1 MGSFRDMPAEDGLS
15 YGLSLLYRSGWAGTD
30 PALIQLR
37 ALMEGLLAFDLTGAV
52 YAYHQL
58 TAALLQKGDR
68 RVSGDLFKDHLLGLA
83 VHEAHAFA
91 RMAAKG
97 QRDEAP
103 WMLMQEE
110 LSVLGSLSQ
119 LTSQDVARYTRERQ
133 QALAMRPRQGKDA
146 LSVVATAAWGG
157 GSTRPLP
164 REDGEGPIP
173 QPGPFLKA
181 PFAFTPWQ
189 YGEPGLTDAFAAD
202 EALEE
207 IYLRLL
213 SAKDWGQLT
222 EDLYNFFA
230 SYGCGPF
237 LQHRGFRL
245 EPDGSLTPL
254 PESAFAPLIPTSL
267 YEGERVRLMENTI
280 RFLRGEPSEN
290 VLLYGGAGTGKTAY
304 VLSLLHEFPA
314 ARLILADP
322 GDPTALTRLL
332 QTLAGQPLRFL
343 VLLDHWTLPPHPPK
357 PYPAAFAAAGSCR
370 TTCAFTPPPGKT
382 PLPIPSSPWPC
393 PSPIPAFMPLPGWW
407 KRSWKQRASPVIPK
421 PSTRPAW
428 TIRWM
433 CGNGFASPAPKC
445 WRNSSKDDIII

>member
-1 MGSFRDMPAEDGLS
+1 
-15 YGLSLLYRSGWAGTD
+15 
-30 PALIQLR
+30 
-37 ALMEGLLAFDLTGAV
+37 
-52 YAYHQL
+52 
-58 TAALLQKGDR
+58 
-68 RVSGDLFKDHLLGLA
+68 
-83 VHEAHAFA
+83 
-91 RMAAKG
+91 MAAKG
-97 QRDEAP
+97 QRDEAL

-110 LSVLGSLSQ
+110 LSVLGGLSQ

-254 PESAFAPLIPTSL
+254 PESAFTPLIPTSL

-343 VLLDHWTLPPHPPK
+343 VLLDHMDLAAPSAQALSGRLCGGRLLPDNVRLYATARQNTPAHPLFPLTLSF
-357 PYPAAFAAAGSCR
+357 PYPSLHAFARLVEEILEAEGVPCDPQAIHQACVDHQVDVR
-370 TTCAFTPPPGKT
+370 ERLCFTGAKM
-382 PLPIPSSPWPC
+382 L
-393 PSPIPAFMPLPGWW
+393 AEQFKG
-407 KRSWKQRASPVIPK
+407 
-421 PSTRPAW
+421 
-428 TIRWM
+428 
-433 CGNGFASPAPKC
+433 
-445 WRNSSKDDIII
+445 

>member
-83 VHEAHAFA
+83 VHQAHAFA
-91 RMAAKG
+91 RMAARG
-97 QRDEAP
+97 QRDEAL

-110 LSVLGSLSQ
+110 LSILGGLSQ

-189 YGEPGLTDAFAAD
+189 YGEPGLTDAYAAD

-254 PESAFAPLIPTSL
+254 PESAFTPLIPTSL

-290 VLLYGGAGTGKTAY
+290 ALLYGGAGTGKTAY

-332 QTLAGQPLRFL
+332 QTLAGQPHRFL
-343 VLLDHWTLPPHPPK
+343 VLLDHMDLAAPSAQALSGRLCGGRLLPDNVRLYATARQNTPAHPLFPLALPF
-357 PYPAAFAAAGSCR
+357 PYPSLS
-370 TTCAFTPPPGKT
+370 AFTRLVAEILEAEGIAGDPQAIHQACVDHQVDVRERLCFTGAKM
-382 PLPIPSSPWPC
+382 L
-393 PSPIPAFMPLPGWW
+393 AEQFKG
-407 KRSWKQRASPVIPK
+407 
-421 PSTRPAW
+421 
-428 TIRWM
+428 
-433 CGNGFASPAPKC
+433 
-445 WRNSSKDDIII
+445 

>member
-1 MGSFRDMPAEDGLS
+1 MRTFRDMPAEEGLS
-15 YGLSLLYRSGWAGTD
+15 NGLALLYRSGWAGTD

-83 VHEAHAFA
+83 VHQAHAFA

-97 QRDEAP
+97 QRDEAL

-110 LSVLGSLSQ
+110 LSILGGLSQ

-189 YGEPGLTDAFAAD
+189 YGEPGLTDAYAAD

-254 PESAFAPLIPTSL
+254 PESAFTPLIPTSL

-322 GDPTALTRLL
+322 GEPAALTRLL
-332 QTLAGQPLRFL
+332 QTLAGQPHRFL
-343 VLLDHWTLPPHPPK
+343 VLLDHMDPAAPSAQTLSGRLCGGRLLPDNVRLYATARQNTPAHPLFPLTLPF
-357 PYPAAFAAAGSCR
+357 PYPSLHAFARLVEEILEAEGVPCDPQAIHQACVDHQVDVR
-370 TTCAFTPPPGKT
+370 ERLCFTGAKM
-382 PLPIPSSPWPC
+382 L
-393 PSPIPAFMPLPGWW
+393 AEQFKG
-407 KRSWKQRASPVIPK
+407 
-421 PSTRPAW
+421 
-428 TIRWM
+428 
-433 CGNGFASPAPKC
+433 
-445 WRNSSKDDIII
+445 

>member
-1 MGSFRDMPAEDGLS
+1 MRTFQDMPAEEGLS
-15 YGLSLLYRSGWAGTD
+15 YGLSLLYRSGWAGSD
-30 PALIQLR
+30 PALLQLR
-37 ALMEGLLAFDLTGAV
+37 EALEGLLSYDLAGAV
-52 YAYHQL
+52 YAYHQM
-58 TAALLQKGDR
+58 TAALIKKGNR
-68 RVSGDLFKDHLLGLA
+68 RVSGDLFQDHLLGLA

-91 RMAAKG
+91 RMAAEG
-97 QRDEAP
+97 RRDEALC
-103 WMLMQEE
+103 MLMQEE
-110 LSVLGSLSQ
+110 LSILGGLSQ

-181 PFAFTPWQ
+181 PFAFTPWR
-189 YGEPGLTDAFAAD
+189 YGEPGLTDAFVAD

-245 EPDGSLTPL
+245 EPDGGLTPL
-254 PESAFAPLIPTSL
+254 PESAFTPLIPTSL

-322 GDPTALTRLL
+322 GDPAALARLL
-332 QTLAGQPLRFL
+332 PALKGQPHRFL
-343 VLLDHWTLPPHPPK
+343 VLLDHMDPAAPSAQALSACLCGGRLLPDNVRLYATARQNAPAHPLFPLALSF
-357 PYPAAFAAAGSCR
+357 PYPSLPAFARLVEEILEAEGISRDPQAIHQACVDHQVDVR
-370 TTCAFTPPPGKT
+370 ERLCFPGAKM
-382 PLPIPSSPWPC
+382 L
-393 PSPIPAFMPLPGWW
+393 AEQFKG
-407 KRSWKQRASPVIPK
+407 
-421 PSTRPAW
+421 
-428 TIRWM
+428 
-433 CGNGFASPAPKC
+433 
-445 WRNSSKDDIII
+445 

>member
-1 MGSFRDMPAEDGLS
+1 MRTFRDMPAEEGLS
-15 YGLSLLYRSGWAGTD
+15 YGLALLYRSGWAGTD

-37 ALMEGLLAFDLTGAV
+37 TLLEGLLAFDLTGAV
-52 YAYHQL
+52 YAYHQM
-58 TAALLQKGDR
+58 TAALCKKEDR

-83 VHEAHAFA
+83 VHQAHAFA

-97 QRDEAP
+97 QRDEAL

-110 LSVLGSLSQ
+110 LSILGGLSQ

-146 LSVVATAAWGG
+146 LSVVAAAAWGG

-189 YGEPGLTDAFAAD
+189 YGEPGLTDAYAAD

-230 SYGCGPF
+230 SYGCGLF

-254 PESAFAPLIPTSL
+254 PESAFTPLIPTSL

-343 VLLDHWTLPPHPPK
+343 VLLDHMDPAAPSAQTLSGRLCGGRLLPDNVRLYATARENSPAHPLFPLALPF
-357 PYPAAFAAAGSCR
+357 PYPSLHAFARLVEEILEAEGVPCDPQAIHQACVDHQVDVR
-370 TTCAFTPPPGKT
+370 ERLCFTGAKM
-382 PLPIPSSPWPC
+382 L
-393 PSPIPAFMPLPGWW
+393 AEQFKG
-407 KRSWKQRASPVIPK
+407 
-421 PSTRPAW
+421 
-428 TIRWM
+428 
-433 CGNGFASPAPKC
+433 
-445 WRNSSKDDIII
+445 

>member
-30 PALIQLR
+30 PALIRLR

-52 YAYHQL
+52 YAYHQM

-91 RMAAKG
+91 RMAARG
-97 QRDEAP
+97 QREEAL
-103 WMLMQEE
+103 WLLMQEE

-189 YGEPGLTDAFAAD
+189 YGEPGLTDAYAAD
-202 EALEE
+202 EAMEE

-254 PESAFAPLIPTSL
+254 PESAFTPLIPTSL

-290 VLLYGGAGTGKTAY
+290 ALLYGGAGTGKTAY

-322 GDPTALTRLL
+322 GDPAALPRLL
-332 QTLAGQPLRFL
+332 QTLAGQPHRFL
-343 VLLDHWTLPPHPPK
+343 VLLDHMDTAAPSAQTLCSSLCGGRLLPDNVRLYATARENSPAHPLFPLALPF
-357 PYPAAFAAAGSCR
+357 PYPSLS
-370 TTCAFTPPPGKT
+370 AFTRLVAEILEAEGIAGDPQAIHQACVDHQVDVRERLCFTGAKM
-382 PLPIPSSPWPC
+382 L
-393 PSPIPAFMPLPGWW
+393 AEQFKG
-407 KRSWKQRASPVIPK
+407 
-421 PSTRPAW
+421 
-428 TIRWM
+428 
-433 CGNGFASPAPKC
+433 
-445 WRNSSKDDIII
+445 

>member
-1 MGSFRDMPAEDGLS
+1 MRTFRDMPAEEGLS
-15 YGLSLLYRSGWAGTD
+15 YGLALLYRSGRAGDD

-37 ALMEGLLAFDLTGAV
+37 ALLEGLLAFDLTGAV
-52 YAYHQL
+52 YAYHQM
-58 TAALLQKGDR
+58 TAALCKKEDR

-97 QRDEAP
+97 QREEAL
-103 WMLMQEE
+103 WLLMQEE
-110 LSVLGSLSQ
+110 LSVLGSLSH

-189 YGEPGLTDAFAAD
+189 YGEPGLTDAYAAD

-254 PESAFAPLIPTSL
+254 PESAFTPLIPTSL

-322 GDPTALTRLL
+322 GEPAALTRLL
-332 QTLAGQPLRFL
+332 QTLAGQPHRFL
-343 VLLDHWTLPPHPPK
+343 VLLDHMDPAAPSAQTLCSSLCGGRLLPDNVRLYATARQNTPAHPLFPLTLFF
-357 PYPAAFAAAGSCR
+357 PYPSLS
-370 TTCAFTPPPGKT
+370 AFTRLVAEILEAEGIAGDPQAIHQACVDHQVDVRERLCFPGAKM
-382 PLPIPSSPWPC
+382 L
-393 PSPIPAFMPLPGWW
+393 AEQF
-407 KRSWKQRASPVIPK
+407 KE
-421 PSTRPAW
+421 
-428 TIRWM
+428 
-433 CGNGFASPAPKC
+433 
-445 WRNSSKDDIII
+445 

>member
-1 MGSFRDMPAEDGLS
+1 MRPYRDMPAEEGLS
-15 YGLSLLYRSGWAGTD
+15 YGLALLYRSGRAGDD

-83 VHEAHAFA
+83 VHQAHAFA
-91 RMAAKG
+91 RMAARG
-97 QRDEAP
+97 QREEAL
-103 WMLMQEE
+103 WLLMQEE

-189 YGEPGLTDAFAAD
+189 YGEPGLTDAYAAD

-254 PESAFAPLIPTSL
+254 PDA
-267 YEGERVRLMENTI
+267 
-280 RFLRGEPSEN
+280 
-290 VLLYGGAGTGKTAY
+290 
-304 VLSLLHEFPA
+304 
-314 ARLILADP
+314 
-322 GDPTALTRLL
+322 
-332 QTLAGQPLRFL
+332 
-343 VLLDHWTLPPHPPK
+343 
-357 PYPAAFAAAGSCR
+357 
-370 TTCAFTPPPGKT
+370 AFTPQ
-382 PLPIPSSPWPC
+382 
-393 PSPIPAFMPLPGWW
+393 IPAG
-407 KRSWKQRASPVIPK
+407 
-421 PSTRPAW
+421 
-428 TIRWM
+428 
-433 CGNGFASPAPKC
+433 
-445 WRNSSKDDIII
+445 

>member
-1 MGSFRDMPAEDGLS
+1 MRTFRDMPAEEGLS
-15 YGLSLLYRSGWAGTD
+15 YGLALLYRSGRAGDD

-37 ALMEGLLAFDLTGAV
+37 ALLEGLLAFDLTGAV
-52 YAYHQL
+52 YAYHQM
-58 TAALLQKGDR
+58 TAALCKKEDR

-91 RMAAKG
+91 RMAARG
-97 QRDEAP
+97 QREEAL
-103 WMLMQEE
+103 WLLMQEE

-189 YGEPGLTDAFAAD
+189 YGEPGLTDAYAAD

-245 EPDGSLTPL
+245 EPDASLTPL
-254 PESAFAPLIPTSL
+254 PESAFTPLIPTSL

-290 VLLYGGAGTGKTAY
+290 ALLYGGAGTGKTAY

-322 GDPTALTRLL
+322 GEPAALTRLL
-332 QTLAGQPLRFL
+332 QTLAGQPHRFL
-343 VLLDHWTLPPHPPK
+343 VLLDHMDPAAPSAQTLCSSLCGGRLLPDNVRLYATARQNTPAHPLFPLTLFF
-357 PYPAAFAAAGSCR
+357 PYPSLSAFARLVAEILEAEGIAGDPQAIHQACVDHQVDVR
-370 TTCAFTPPPGKT
+370 ERLCFTGAKM
-382 PLPIPSSPWPC
+382 L
-393 PSPIPAFMPLPGWW
+393 AEQFKG
-407 KRSWKQRASPVIPK
+407 
-421 PSTRPAW
+421 
-428 TIRWM
+428 
-433 CGNGFASPAPKC
+433 
-445 WRNSSKDDIII
+445 

>member
-1 MGSFRDMPAEDGLS
+1 MRTFRDMPAEEGLG
-15 YGLSLLYRSGWAGTD
+15 YGLALLYRSGWAGTD

-37 ALMEGLLAFDLTGAV
+37 ALMEGLLAYDLTGAV
-52 YAYHQL
+52 YAYHQM
-58 TAALLQKGDR
+58 TAALIKKGNR

-97 QRDEAP
+97 QRDEAL
-103 WMLMQEE
+103 WLLMQEE
-110 LSVLGSLSQ
+110 LSILGGLSQ

-245 EPDGSLTPL
+245 EPDGGLTPL

-322 GDPTALTRLL
+322 GDPAALTRLL
-332 QTLAGQPLRFL
+332 QTLAGQPHRFL
-343 VLLDHWTLPPHPPK
+343 VLLDHMDPAAPCAQALSGILCGGRLLPENVRLYATARQNTPAHPLFPLALSF
-357 PYPAAFAAAGSCR
+357 PYPSLHAFARLVEEILEAEGISGDPQAIHQACVDHQVDVRERLS
-370 TTCAFTPPPGKT
+370 FPGAKM
-382 PLPIPSSPWPC
+382 L
-393 PSPIPAFMPLPGWW
+393 AEQFKG
-407 KRSWKQRASPVIPK
+407 
-421 PSTRPAW
+421 
-428 TIRWM
+428 
-433 CGNGFASPAPKC
+433 
-445 WRNSSKDDIII
+445 

>member
-1 MGSFRDMPAEDGLS
+1 MRTFRDMPAEEGLS
-15 YGLSLLYRSGWAGTD
+15 YGLALLYRSGWAGDD

-37 ALMEGLLAFDLTGAV
+37 ALLEGLLAFDLTGAV
-52 YAYHQL
+52 YAYHQM
-58 TAALLQKGDR
+58 TAALCKKEDR

-97 QRDEAP
+97 QRDEAL
-103 WMLMQEE
+103 WLLMQEE

-164 REDGEGPIP
+164 REDGDGPIP

-189 YGEPGLTDAFAAD
+189 YGEPGLTDAYAAD

-230 SYGCGPF
+230 SYGCGPY

-245 EPDGSLTPL
+245 EPNGSLTPL
-254 PESAFAPLIPTSL
+254 PESAFTPLIPTSL

-290 VLLYGGAGTGKTAY
+290 ALLYGGAGTGKTAY

-322 GDPTALTRLL
+322 GDPAALPRLL
-332 QTLAGQPLRFL
+332 QTLAGQPHRFL
-343 VLLDHWTLPPHPPK
+343 VLLDHMDPAAPSAQALSGRLCGGRLLPDNVRLYATARQNTPAHPLFPLTLFF
-357 PYPAAFAAAGSCR
+357 PYPSLS
-370 TTCAFTPPPGKT
+370 AFTRLVAEILEAEGIAGDPQAIHQACVDHQVDVRERLCFPGAKM
-382 PLPIPSSPWPC
+382 L
-393 PSPIPAFMPLPGWW
+393 AEQF
-407 KRSWKQRASPVIPK
+407 KE
-421 PSTRPAW
+421 
-428 TIRWM
+428 
-433 CGNGFASPAPKC
+433 
-445 WRNSSKDDIII
+445 

>member
-37 ALMEGLLAFDLTGAV
+37 ALLEGLLAFDLTGAV

-83 VHEAHAFA
+83 VHQAHAFA

-97 QRDEAP
+97 QRDEAL

-110 LSVLGSLSQ
+110 LSILGGLSQ

-213 SAKDWGQLT
+213 CAKDWGQLT

-230 SYGCGPF
+230 SYGCGLF

-245 EPDGSLTPL
+245 EPDASLTPL
-254 PESAFAPLIPTSL
+254 PESAFTPLIPTSL

-322 GDPTALTRLL
+322 GDPAALPRLL
-332 QTLAGQPLRFL
+332 QTLAGQPHRFL
-343 VLLDHWTLPPHPPK
+343 VLLDHMDPAAPSAQTLCSSLCGGRLLPDNVRLYATARQNTPAHPLFPLALSF
-357 PYPAAFAAAGSCR
+357 PYPSLSAFAKLVAEILEAEGIAGDPQAIHQACVDHQVDVR
-370 TTCAFTPPPGKT
+370 ERLCFPGAKM
-382 PLPIPSSPWPC
+382 L
-393 PSPIPAFMPLPGWW
+393 AEQF
-407 KRSWKQRASPVIPK
+407 KE
-421 PSTRPAW
+421 
-428 TIRWM
+428 
-433 CGNGFASPAPKC
+433 
-445 WRNSSKDDIII
+445 

>member
-1 MGSFRDMPAEDGLS
+1 MRTFRDMPAEEGLS
-15 YGLSLLYRSGWAGTD
+15 YGLALLYRSGRAGDD

-37 ALMEGLLAFDLTGAV
+37 ALLEGLLAFDLTGAV
-52 YAYHQL
+52 YAYHQM
-58 TAALLQKGDR
+58 TAALCKKEDR

-97 QRDEAP
+97 QRDEAL
-103 WMLMQEE
+103 WLLMQEE

-189 YGEPGLTDAFAAD
+189 YGEPGLTDAYAAD

-254 PESAFAPLIPTSL
+254 PESAFTPLIPTSL

-290 VLLYGGAGTGKTAY
+290 ALLYGGAGTGKTAY

-322 GDPTALTRLL
+322 GEPAALTRLL
-332 QTLAGQPLRFL
+332 QTLAGQPHRFL
-343 VLLDHWTLPPHPPK
+343 VLLDHMDPAAPSAQTLCSSLCGGRLLPDNVRLYATARQNTPAHPLFPLALFF
-357 PYPAAFAAAGSCR
+357 PYPSLSAFARLVAEILEAEGIAGDPQAIHQACVDHQVDVR
-370 TTCAFTPPPGKT
+370 ERLCFTGAKM
-382 PLPIPSSPWPC
+382 L
-393 PSPIPAFMPLPGWW
+393 AEQFKG
-407 KRSWKQRASPVIPK
+407 
-421 PSTRPAW
+421 
-428 TIRWM
+428 
-433 CGNGFASPAPKC
+433 
-445 WRNSSKDDIII
+445 

>member
-1 MGSFRDMPAEDGLS
+1 MGSFRDMPAEEGLS
-15 YGLSLLYRSGWAGTD
+15 YGLALLYRSGRAGDD

-83 VHEAHAFA
+83 VHQAHAFA

-97 QRDEAP
+97 QRDEAL
-103 WMLMQEE
+103 WLLMQEE

-189 YGEPGLTDAFAAD
+189 YGEPGLTDAYAAD

-230 SYGCGPF
+230 SYGCGLF

-254 PESAFAPLIPTSL
+254 PESAFTPLIPTSL

-322 GDPTALTRLL
+322 GEPAALTRLL
-332 QTLAGQPLRFL
+332 QTLAGQPHRFL
-343 VLLDHWTLPPHPPK
+343 VLLDHMDPAAPSAQTLSGRLCGGRLLPDNVRLYATARENSPAHPLFPLALPF
-357 PYPAAFAAAGSCR
+357 PYPSLS
-370 TTCAFTPPPGKT
+370 AFTRLVAEILEAEGIAGDPQAIHQACVDHQVDVRERLCFTGAKM
-382 PLPIPSSPWPC
+382 L
-393 PSPIPAFMPLPGWW
+393 AEQFKG
-407 KRSWKQRASPVIPK
+407 
-421 PSTRPAW
+421 
-428 TIRWM
+428 
-433 CGNGFASPAPKC
+433 
-445 WRNSSKDDIII
+445 

>member
-1 MGSFRDMPAEDGLS
+1 MRTFRDMPAEEGLS
-15 YGLSLLYRSGWAGTD
+15 YGLALLYRSGRAGDD

-37 ALMEGLLAFDLTGAV
+37 ALLEGLLAFDLTGAV
-52 YAYHQL
+52 YAYHQM
-58 TAALLQKGDR
+58 TAALCKKEDR

-91 RMAAKG
+91 RMAARG
-97 QRDEAP
+97 QREEAL
-103 WMLMQEE
+103 WLLMQEE

-189 YGEPGLTDAFAAD
+189 YGEPGLTDAYAAD

-254 PESAFAPLIPTSL
+254 PESAFTPLIPTSL

-290 VLLYGGAGTGKTAY
+290 ALLYGGAGTGKTAY

-322 GDPTALTRLL
+322 GEPAALTRLL
-332 QTLAGQPLRFL
+332 QTLAGQPHRFL
-343 VLLDHWTLPPHPPK
+343 VLLDHMDPAAPSAQTLCSSLCGGRLLPDNVRLYATARQNTPAHPLFPLTLFF
-357 PYPAAFAAAGSCR
+357 PYPSLSAFARLVAEILEAEGIAGDPQAIHQACVDHQVDVR
-370 TTCAFTPPPGKT
+370 ERLCFTGAKM
-382 PLPIPSSPWPC
+382 L
-393 PSPIPAFMPLPGWW
+393 AEQFKG
-407 KRSWKQRASPVIPK
+407 
-421 PSTRPAW
+421 
-428 TIRWM
+428 
-433 CGNGFASPAPKC
+433 
-445 WRNSSKDDIII
+445 